1 MIRAGNINDLSVIE
15 GFSTF
20 TGSRR
25 EEIDDGRL
33 HVVEV
38 DGAIAG
44 FVVESKKGLLGRP
57 YVEYLAV
64 KEEYRRQK
72 IASKL
77 LGHMES
83 RHLSNRLFISTE
95 STNTSMLNLLK
106 RKGYKKAGTISK
118 ANLSGADEV
127 YFYKEIA

>member
-44 FVVESKKGLLGRP
+44 FVVESKKGLLGRL

-72 IASKL
+72 IASRL
-77 LGHMES
+77 LEHMEFNC
-83 RHLSNRLFISTE
+83 LTNRLFISTE
-95 STNTSMLNLLK
+95 STNTPMLNLLES
-106 RKGYKKAGTISK
+106 RGYEKSGAISN
-118 ANLSGADEV
+118 ANLSGADEI